1 MLKRDWSDYP
11 VMQEYDDIPTQE
23 RIKEK
28 IKQLNSSSF
37 ENYKAIIYR
46 LEEMLRRSESI
57 NSKCE
62 DNMKRLS
69 QMMLELKGCIAM
81 ARPSVKKNAWFGEEI
96 EGKESK
102 ETLEIELKK

>member
-1 MLKRDWSDYP
+1 MIEREWKKKKEMLDQFPITSIYE
-11 VMQEYDDIPTQE
+11 EYKNI
-23 RIKEK
+23 
-28 IKQLNSSSF
+28 LH
-37 ENYKAIIYR
+37 R
-46 LEEMLRRSESI
+46 LEEMLRRAESI

-62 DNMKRLS
+62 DNMKRLN
-69 QMMLELKGCIAM
+69 QMMLELKGCIAI